1 MNRDLTRLCLEDET
15 FDTDEVTDVEE
26 FLKDLVVH
34 VLVLVGADVV
44 TGDIHLDSALA
55 ILQLYEASLAHD
67 TAAHHTAG
75 DDDLLLLP
83 LLEVVLDVYR
93 KGIGGKLSCRIRVD
107 THVAQLLQAL
117 ASSNLLLA

>member
-1 MNRDLTRLCLEDET
+1 MRQRLKALTQQFQRLGVNRDLTRLCLEDET
-15 FDTDEVTDVEE
+15 FDADEVTDVEE

-55 ILQLYEASLAHD
+55 ILQLHKAGLAHD
-67 TAAHHTAG
+67 TAAHHTSG

-83 LLEVVLDVYR
+83 LLEVIFDVY
-93 KGIGGKLSCRIRVD
+93 
-107 THVAQLLQAL
+107 
-117 ASSNLLLA
+117 